1 MLVQKVVLQPGK
13 WEGIHPHP
21 GNQLYIM
28 LTDGQS
34 TIRYGDEET
43 TSASRAGSVG
53 WQRAVDLSEEHK
65 SGNTGDSPIEFL
77 WVNLKQ

>member
-1 MLVQKVVLQPGK
+1 
-13 WEGIHPHP
+13 
-21 GNQLYIM
+21 M